1 LADSEARL
9 KAFSAAAIV
18 TAAQQRFAE
27 RHHRAVA
34 QRAQVE
40 QAGEGAHRAF
50 GIAGVEAPDAE
61 PVQAF
66 AGENFE
72 RHGLRQRRLAGGDD
86 TWVAGD
92 KPGEAMS
99 YRRAR

>member
-18 TAAQQRFAE
+18 AAAQQRFAE

-40 QAGEGAHRAF
+40 QAGEGVHRAF
-50 GIAGVEAPDAE
+50 GIAGV
-61 PVQAF
+61 
-66 AGENFE
+66 
-72 RHGLRQRRLAGGDD
+72 
-86 TWVAGD
+86 
-92 KPGEAMS
+92 
-99 YRRAR
+99 